1 MVDSP
6 LGPLTLLV
14 SAKGVRAILFGDVKG
29 PAGARDAEAPT
40 AALARQLE
48 EYFRHERSSFDLPLD
63 LEGTPFQRRVWA
75 ALCAVPYG
83 ATASYA
89 GIARAIGQPTAC
101 RAVGGAN
108 RRNPVPIL
116 VPCHRVVGA
125 DGSLT
130 GYAGRGGLA
139 MKATLLELE
148 RRAAPPRQV
157 A

>member
-1 MVDSP
+1 MPSP

-14 SAKGVRAILFGDVKG
+14 SAQGVRAIRFGNVPG
-29 PAGARDAEAPT
+29 PMNARDAEAPT

-48 EYFRHERSSFDLPLD
+48 EYFRQERQSFDLPLD
-63 LEGTPFQRRVWA
+63 LDGTPFQQRVWA
-75 ALCAVPYG
+75 ALCAIPYG

-89 GIARAIGQPTAC
+89 DIARAIGQPAAC

-130 GYAGRGGLA
+130 GYAGRTGLA

-148 RRAAPPRQV
+148 RV
-157 A
+157 ASTRRVA